1 MQHGQLLVS
10 SLGRSLAFPQPS
22 WRGGGGPEHEH
33 RGENLL
39 PDFHPREP
47 VSPGSSSQVGHQA
60 TGPWCATSLH
70 KPSIFYRK
78 RWPFFFRPSSPTY
91 SQSVYSSQDSSAEIQ
106 QLGCLGIAGCGGDDP
121 RKLLHM
127 SQGRFPPLPPLPGWW
142 WGLHAM
148 CCAAVI
154 HPHPRRKRG
163 NEESKGKERA
173 LGFTVPL

>member
-142 WGLHAM
+142 
-148 CCAAVI
+148 
-154 HPHPRRKRG
+154 
-163 NEESKGKERA
+163 
-173 LGFTVPL
+173 